1 MTGRLANLNEHS
13 PGQVVIFELETERL
27 RLMALDLDN
36 LRLRLNNYPQMQR
49 NLGLEPVLESGYG
62 HFPYQQQVDQAIAV
76 AIKRIERRPEAYLWH
91 TFWQLVHRQENRIIG
106 EFDFHDV
113 PNEAGE
119 TEFGF
124 MTLPEYQNQGYM
136 TEAARALLD
145 WAFQQ
150 DGVSALI
157 AETEKQNKASQR
169 VLEKLG
175 ARIYEETESEYR
187 WKIVR

>member
-1 MTGRLANLNEHS
+1 
-13 PGQVVIFELETERL
+13 VIFELETERL

-106 EFDFHDV
+106 EFDLHDV
-113 PNEAGE
+113 P
-119 TEFGF
+119 
-124 MTLPEYQNQGYM
+124 MRQ
-136 TEAARALLD
+136 
-145 WAFQQ
+145 
-150 DGVSALI
+150 
-157 AETEKQNKASQR
+157 
-169 VLEKLG
+169 
-175 ARIYEETESEYR
+175 
-187 WKIVR
+187 VRPNSDS